1 MPFSK
6 ICFNFFHRYQDWMFP
21 CGLGLAITATLN
33 AKKFHSHED
42 PMLIMNLCMELVLKK
57 FIEAWFSLSF

>member
-1 MPFSK
+1 
-6 ICFNFFHRYQDWMFP
+6 MFP